1 MAVVITRLKHRLE
14 CCPARAFAPD
24 DQGRMHLKRMDSNH
38 SLARRATPRR
48 RRSLSTALERPTFNA
63 PTTSA
68 RPKAP
73 PGYRRVR
80 RKRPLLFRRPQR
92 SIGSVAK
99 ENNPRGKAHHVTRRY
114 IAKLALPLAVAGGL
128 SAKRRTCTGRASNR
142 LRNLTAQGPF
152 PPENVVFLNL
162 WLASQS
168 RTLSPA
174 TGTRTS
180 GRLPA
185 QQAPQYPQPTARRRA
200 QRKKRPACK
209 PSGGGRMRGA
219 QAGGCLL

>member
-1 MAVVITRLKHRLE
+1 MAISNRRVYAVVITRLKHRLE

-24 DQGRMHLKRMDSNH
+24 DQVRMHLKRMDSNH

-48 RRSLSTALERPTFNA
+48 RRSLRTALERPTFSA

-99 ENNPRGKAHHVTRRY
+99 RKRPLRKGCVMSHVGT
-114 IAKLALPLAVAGGL
+114 IARLALPFAVAAVL
-128 SAKRRTCTGRASNR
+128 SAKRRTYTGRASNR
-142 LRNLTAQGPF
+142 LRNLTARGPF
-152 PPENVVFLNL
+152 PPKNAVFLNL

-168 RTLSPA
+168 WTLSPA

-185 QQAPQYPQPTARRRA
+185 QQAP
-200 QRKKRPACK
+200 
-209 PSGGGRMRGA
+209 
-219 QAGGCLL
+219 

>member
-1 MAVVITRLKHRLE
+1 
-14 CCPARAFAPD
+14 
-24 DQGRMHLKRMDSNH
+24 MDSNRN
-38 SLARRATPRR
+38 LTRRATPRR
-48 RRSLSTALERPTFNA
+48 RRSLSTALERPTFNV

-99 ENNPRGKAHHVTRRY
+99 ENNPPEERRAMSHVGT
-114 IAKLALPLAVAGGL
+114 IARLALPFAVAAVL
-128 SAKRRTCTGRASNR
+128 SAKRRTYTGRASNR
-142 LRNLTAQGPF
+142 LRNLTARGPF
-152 PPENVVFLNL
+152 PPKNVVFLNL

-174 TGTRTS
+174 AGSATS

-185 QQAPQYPQPTARRRA
+185 QQAPQYAQPTARSRA
-200 QRKKRPACK
+200 QHKKHPACR
-209 PSGGGRMRGA
+209 PSGGGRMRDV

>member
-1 MAVVITRLKHRLE
+1 MMRVFASRFPCRGSPKSTHMRRSGQSDGMSLRQIAHQTRYVLQQTPKRPSITCRRENRVAISNRRVYAVVITRLKHRLE

-24 DQGRMHLKRMDSNH
+24 DQVRMHLKRMDSNH

-48 RRSLSTALERPTFNA
+48 RRSLSTALERPTFSA

-99 ENNPRGKAHHVTRRY
+99 ENNP
-114 IAKLALPLAVAGGL
+114 
-128 SAKRRTCTGRASNR
+128 
-142 LRNLTAQGPF
+142 
-152 PPENVVFLNL
+152 
-162 WLASQS
+162 
-168 RTLSPA
+168 
-174 TGTRTS
+174 
-180 GRLPA
+180 
-185 QQAPQYPQPTARRRA
+185 
-200 QRKKRPACK
+200 
-209 PSGGGRMRGA
+209 
-219 QAGGCLL
+219 